1 MISHGDELGRTQR
14 GNNNVYC
21 QDNELT
27 WIDWELD
34 DTQKALVE
42 FTSSLITL
50 RLSEPVLRRRK
61 YFLGRAIRGGGVK
74 DVAWIAPDGREMT
87 DEAWNADFVKSL
99 GLVLSGSAI
108 EEVDER
114 GEPIVGDTLL
124 VLLNAH
130 DEKVP
135 FTLPSLDDP
144 GPAAPEEPEDADNAP
159 AEGSGAAEAKGEP
172 HQWRRLLDTM
182 ASKSVGRS
190 YRGGI
195 RYPLQGRSVVVFKL
209 TPPVR
214 ERRRFRAP
222 HRAPAALLKA

>member
-14 GNNNVYC
+14 GNNNAYC
-21 QDNELT
+21 QDNELA

-34 DTQKALVE
+34 DSQKALLE
-42 FTSSLITL
+42 FTSSLIKL

-61 YFLGRAIRGGGVK
+61 YFLGRAIRGGK

-99 GLVLSGSAI
+99 GLVLSGYAI

-135 FTLPSLDDP
+135 FALPSLDDT
-144 GPAAPEEPEDADNAP
+144 GPAPPEEPEADQAP
-159 AEGSGAAEAKGEP
+159 AEGAEAAEAKAEP

-214 ERRRFRAP
+214 ERRRFQAPFRAP
-222 HRAPAALLKA
+222 GALLKA